1 MVTTRQIMDAINAL
15 LVKQLN
21 AECVY
26 INRCPED
33 FERPS
38 HLIEAVTGGSSSA
51 NRRTVDQTSF
61 FTITNF
67 EAVDEFGN
75 CDDGA
80 LMEIQDKVMN
90 LFRPGY
96 LLVGDRALK
105 VAASTGGSDFD
116 RSYVDLQLEFFDD
129 RGEPEETAPIVENV
143 ETNIVPKAK

>member
-1 MVTTRQIMDAINAL
+1 MITTRQIMDAINEL

-38 HLIEAVTGGSSSA
+38 HLIEAVTGGSSPA
-51 NRRTVDQTSF
+51 NRRTVGQISF

-80 LMEIQDKVMN
+80 LMEVQDRVMN
-90 LFRPGY
+90 LFRQGY
-96 LLVGDRALK
+96 IRVGDRALK

-129 RGEPEETAPIVENV
+129 RDDEADTAPLMEEVEFTLK
-143 ETNIVPKAK
+143 EE

>member
-1 MVTTRQIMDAINAL
+1 VVTTRQIVDAISGL

-26 INRCPED
+26 TNRCSED

-38 HLIEAVTGGSSSA
+38 YLIEAVTGGSGSA

-67 EAVDEFGN
+67 EVVDEFGN

-80 LMEIQDKVMN
+80 LLEIQDKVMN

-96 LLVGDRALK
+96 IRVGDRALK

-129 RGEPEETAPIVENV
+129 RDDEADTAPLMEEVEFTLK
-143 ETNIVPKAK
+143 EE